1 MRMDEVESGSPRE
14 TAIAVGEQRL
24 RVKASPGPQS
34 PS

>member
-1 MRMDEVESGSPRE
+1 MRMTEVESGSPRE

-24 RVKASPGPQS
+24 QGQAFPGPWR